1 MARGDTDIGAPEVRV
16 IHHGSGGTVT
26 VVGEALIDLVPD
38 GTPRGYTALPGGS
51 PYNVA
56 IGLARLGVDT
66 CLMARLADN
75 AFGRILRDR
84 ALAEGVDLS
93 AAPQAVELTTLAV
106 VSLDSEARA
115 TYDFYIEG
123 TADWQWT
130 DDELDGLPHRTT
142 ILHFGSLASW
152 TAPGAQ
158 QIALLVGRARSTGT
172 VTVSYDPNVRPL
184 LLNDP
189 ARARPEIERGIRLAH
204 IVKASTEDVAWLYP
218 EAALDDLVARWLEL
232 GPALVVLTDGANGA
246 CAYSAKGPKIQRPG
260 ISVDVIDTVG
270 AGDSFTSAFLASC
283 VRRGIHAPA
292 PAAGWADT
300 DISGALDD
308 AIAASALTC
317 RRAGADP
324 PYAAEIGTFRPPA

>member
-1 MARGDTDIGAPEVRV
+1 MTDVPQGA
-16 IHHGSGGTVT
+16 VT
-26 VVGEALIDLVPD
+26 VIGEALIDLVAD
-38 GTPRGYTALPGGS
+38 GTPGGFSAHPGGS

-75 AFGRILRDR
+75 AFGRILRGR
-84 ALAEGVDLS
+84 ALAEGIDLS
-93 AAPQAVELTTLAV
+93 AAPHATELTTLAV
-106 VSLDSEARA
+106 VSLDSDARA
-115 TYDFYIEG
+115 TYDFYTQG

-130 DDELDGLPHRTT
+130 DAEITRLPGRTT

-158 QIALLVGRARSTGT
+158 RIAQLVKRVRTGGAAI
-172 VTVSYDPNVRPL
+172 VSYDPNVRPL
-184 LLNDP
+184 LLRDP
-189 ARARPEIERGIRLAH
+189 ERSRPTIERSIELAH
-204 IVKASTEDVAWLYP
+204 IVKASAEDVGWLYP
-218 EAALDDLVARWLEL
+218 GAARDDVAARWLEL
-232 GPALVVLTDGANGA
+232 GPALVVLTDGASGA
-246 CAYSAKGPKIQRPG
+246 SAFTPNAHPIVCPG

-283 VRRGIHAPA
+283 LRRGIDAPA
-292 PAAGWADT
+292 SAAGWAEA
-300 DISGALDD
+300 DIAGALGD

-324 PYAAEIGTFRPPA
+324 PSAAELIAFSSFA